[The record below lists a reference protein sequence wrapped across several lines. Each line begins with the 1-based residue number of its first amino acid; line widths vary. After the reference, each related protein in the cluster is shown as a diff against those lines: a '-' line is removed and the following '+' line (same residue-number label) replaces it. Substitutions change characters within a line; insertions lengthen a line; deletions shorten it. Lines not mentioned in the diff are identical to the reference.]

1 MGTHQY
7 TFHDKYEEY
16 MQNFLCRLLRH
27 DFVVSYINEFF
38 NKNERTY
45 YSFFMLMK
53 VLGAHKNL
61 KFQTNYWS
69 DCYIYFYEKLGIHG
83 ILFIPLLL
91 SKGTTD
97 DKKKILKKYL
107 NEHINNTKE
116 RITATSN
123 LVINLLEFKKV
134 ILTYI
139 SCVSTRGLE
148 NVIKAMDNDPE
159 EQQFLA
165 RPGITEEIKD
175 FRTYFSNH
183 FVESFVDVLLRPYSR
198 QNYYVNAGKFI
209 DDNIDFLTDDKSI
222 RLRLYDFSYRQAAIS
237 KRFRAENDI
246 LRNNEAFEVNNRLKQ
261 IENKN
266 DGEEPLKLIDEENK
280 DISDIGGNKEKNN
293 KNSSYIN
300 NNINNNQMIIN
311 TKAVEQND
319 ISKSKNNIDNK
330 RFLYNSSSSNFNLNE
345 PLKLNESSNKINNI
359 SNKIGKENK
368 NIINEPK
375 KIYKNESNISF
386 KMADFEVKEENIV
399 RPLEM
404 KANNNINNN
413 INNRI
418 NNNSKSNV
426 NNDFISDFEESFK
439 EENIP
444 KNID

>member
-1 MGTHQY
+1 M
-7 TFHDKYEEY
+7 
-16 MQNFLCRLLRH
+16 
-27 DFVVSYINEFF
+27 
-38 NKNERTY
+38 
-45 YSFFMLMK
+45 
-53 VLGAHKNL
+53 
-61 KFQTNYWS
+61 
-69 DCYIYFYEKLGIHG
+69 
-83 ILFIPLLL
+83 
-91 SKGTTD
+91 
-97 DKKKILKKYL
+97 
-107 NEHINNTKE
+107 
-116 RITATSN
+116 
-123 LVINLLEFKKV
+123 
-134 ILTYI
+134 
-139 SCVSTRGLE
+139 
-148 NVIKAMDNDPE
+148 
-159 EQQFLA
+159 
-165 RPGITEEIKD
+165 
-175 FRTYFSNH
+175 
-183 FVESFVDVLLRPYSR
+183 
-198 QNYYVNAGKFI
+198 
-209 DDNIDFLTDDKSI
+209 TDDKSI

-237 KRFRAENDI
+237 KRFRDENDI

-311 TKAVEQND
+311 TKVVEQND